1 MITLQLPSVRI
12 ASLLLTLT
20 LLTTS
25 RAEEKPNP
33 LVERGSYLVN
43 QVGMCNDCHSPRG
56 ERGEFLPRKLLT
68 GSVLG
73 FAPTVPMPVWA
84 PAAPAIAGLEG
95 FTTEQAVHFFMTGER
110 PSGTPA
116 RPPMPEY
123 RLNQEDAQ
131 AVVAYLKSLPQ
142 KP

>member
-1 MITLQLPSVRI
+1 MNFKRI
-12 ASLLLTLT
+12 PASLLLALT
-20 LLTTS
+20 FLATG
-25 RAEEKPNP
+25 RAEEKSDP
-33 LVERGSYLVN
+33 LIARGSYLVN

-56 ERGEFLPRKLLT
+56 ERGEFIPGKQLT

-95 FTTEQAVHFFMTGER
+95 FTTEQAVHFFMAGER
-110 PSGTPA
+110 PGGAPP

-123 RLNQEDAQ
+123 RMNHDDAQ
-131 AVVAYLKSLPQ
+131 AIVAYLKSLKQ